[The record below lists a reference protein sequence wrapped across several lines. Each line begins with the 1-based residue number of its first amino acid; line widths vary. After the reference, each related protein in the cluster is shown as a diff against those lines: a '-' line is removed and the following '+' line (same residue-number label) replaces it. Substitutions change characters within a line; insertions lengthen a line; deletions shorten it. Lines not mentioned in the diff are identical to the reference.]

1 MTNLPTSLSAFS
13 TGPTRASSQRRLLI
27 IGADGLRPDLLDSR
41 TMPTVVKLAAD
52 GVRCWDHHAVYPTHT
67 RVNISALASGST
79 PGRHGVVA
87 NTMLVANATDDH
99 IIDTSNYQHLNALEA
114 ASNGA
119 AVLVPTL
126 GDILAARG
134 ERLAVA
140 ATSSAGASM
149 LWTHRHLSR
158 MVNANSAFGIAD
170 LYDLRE
176 KLGEIP
182 EKESG
187 AQIARQAY
195 VTDAVIRL
203 YLDDPLNRAIVLW
216 FNEPDSSQH
225 YFGLG
230 SPEAIAAMN
239 GVDNCVATL
248 LDALDQRGIRDQFD
262 LFFISD
268 HGHST
273 VRAHNTLRGYLAE
286 AFAEI
291 GYRLPLVTASDY
303 IYVEPGAT
311 PPTAREVAPLVDWLV
326 AQPWAGVV
334 MAGHPALERLPGVIP
349 LNALWNQQQSDRTPL
364 LAVSPRWSNATN
376 EYGVPGE
383 VMSLT
388 TQAALRS
395 SHGSASPF
403 DLHAVLIANGPDFQ
417 QGYNSHLP
425 TGAIDL
431 LPTAA
436 ALLGFAPPATVD
448 GRVLWEI
455 FQRPAG
461 EPGEGYRETV
471 EPLVPNQGAAHPAQV
486 AIHHVGTTTYV
497 HGALQENAFFTISG
511 AKF

>member
-1 MTNLPTSLSAFS
+1 VI
-13 TGPTRASSQRRLLI
+13 I
-27 IGADGLRPDLLDSR
+27 IGADGLRPDLLDET
-41 TMPTVVKLAAD
+41 TMPTVVKLAAG
-52 GVRCWDHHAVYPTHT
+52 GVRCWEHHAVYPTHT
-67 RVNISALASGST
+67 RVNISALASGNT

-87 NTMLVANATDDH
+87 NTMLVPNATEDH
-99 IIDTSNYQHLNALEA
+99 IIDTSNYQHINALET

-119 AVLVPTL
+119 AILVPTL

-134 ERLAVA
+134 ERVAVA

-195 VTDAVIRL
+195 ATDAVIRL
-203 YLDDPLNRAIVLW
+203 YLDDPLNRVIVLW
-216 FNEPDSSQH
+216 LNEPDSSQH
-225 YFGLG
+225 MFGLG
-230 SPEAIAAMN
+230 SPEAIASLE
-239 GVDNCVATL
+239 GVDRCVATL
-248 LDALDQRGIRDQFD
+248 LDALEQRGIRDQFD
-262 LFFISD
+262 IFFISD

-286 AFAEI
+286 AFTAI
-291 GYRLPLVTASDY
+291 GYELPLVTASDY
-303 IYVEPGAT
+303 IYVQPGAT
-311 PPTAREVAPLVDWLV
+311 LPTRQELAPLVDWLV

-334 MAGHPALERLPGVIP
+334 MAGNPMLERLPGIIP
-349 LNALWNQQQSDRTPL
+349 LRTLWNQQQSERTPL
-364 LAVSPRWSNATN
+364 LAVSPSWSHAPN
-376 EYGVPGE
+376 EHGVPGE

-417 QGYNSHLP
+417 RGANSTLP

-431 LPTAA
+431 LPT
-436 ALLGFAPPATVD
+436 LMTILGLEQPATLD

-455 FQRPAG
+455 FERAAG
-461 EPGEGYRETV
+461 EPGEVASETI
-471 EPLVPNQGAAHPAQV
+471 EPLIPSPAAAHPAQI
-486 AIHHVGTTTYV
+486 ALHRVGTTSYL
-497 HGALQENAFFTISG
+497 HGALQENSFFSTPSP
-511 AKF
+511 KL